1 MVYLLLAKQSGQGT
15 LSSLLST
22 LVKHISQNDTEAE
35 GVAKCFVRSVIRV
48 WSVCELENANVPP
61 PSLSSRRHGVAKSGI
76 SERAF
81 FVFSSLAPH
90 ALPAL
95 LDTALSVITPVT
107 RGMARPVDPLSMADR
122 HKVTEEMFRLP
133 PVSLLR
139 EHPMEDMEQSK
150 SIT

>member
-1 MVYLLLAKQSGQGT
+1 MVVL
-15 LSSLLST
+15 
-22 LVKHISQNDTEAE
+22 
-35 GVAKCFVRSVIRV
+35 CSV
-48 WSVCELENANVPP
+48 S
-61 PSLSSRRHGVAKSGI
+61 KSGI

-122 HKVTEEMFRLP
+122 HKVREQQTTLLMYYTVSECVVTHMPCHLLCSVPSSYDVLYTVASLQVTEEMFRLP

-139 EHPMEDMEQSK
+139 EHPMEDMEQSE
-150 SIT
+150 SIV

>member
-1 MVYLLLAKQSGQGT
+1 MIHGA
-15 LSSLLST
+15 
-22 LVKHISQNDTEAE
+22 
-35 GVAKCFVRSVIRV
+35 CSV
-48 WSVCELENANVPP
+48 S
-61 PSLSSRRHGVAKSGI
+61 KSGI

-122 HKVTEEMFRLP
+122 HKVRRQLPLSAHVSVCSCATHVPHTVMYTVASPQVTEEMFRLP

-139 EHPMEDMEQSK
+139 EHPMEDMEQSE